1 MNPPPDPDRPPAAPL
16 PVPAPGMRLVPDH
29 DPAAGPPAAGNGDAH
44 GPMVR
49 NLAAYG
55 RDGRRLRDI
64 TLEQISDALEDPA
77 VGFVWVGLYAPDGPL
92 LLKMQE
98 EFGLHPLA
106 VEDALNA
113 HQRPKIELYGD
124 SLFLVLQTAQAVKGH
139 IAFGETHVFVGQR
152 YLLTVRHGAS
162 LSFTPARE
170 RCERNTELMKLGPS
184 YGLYA
189 VLDSVVDNYFPI
201 VEEFQTELNELEK
214 DIFAE
219 TYSRDTIHRLYE
231 LKRDLTQMRL
241 AVSPMQDMLNQLMAF
256 HPTLVR
262 EEVRLY
268 LRDVYDH
275 VIRVNEATDTM
286 REMLTAAMSV
296 NLSLVTVAQGEI
308 VKRLAGW
315 AALLAAPTLLTSWYG
330 MNFHHMPELDG
341 RYSYWI
347 MIAVT
352 VAICVG
358 LYAALRR
365 ARWL

>member
-1 MNPPPDPDRPPAAPL
+1 MTIAAARPTADHAAMDS
-16 PVPAPGMRLVPDH
+16 APIPSDSRML
-29 DPAAGPPAAGNGDAH
+29 
-44 GPMVR
+44 R
-49 NLAAYG
+49 NVAAYDLQG
-55 RDGRRLRDI
+55 LRRPDI
-64 TLEQISDALEDPA
+64 SLEQISDALADPG
-77 VGFVWVGLYAPDGPL
+77 VGFVWVGLYEPDAPL
-92 LLKMQE
+92 LLKLQE
-98 EFGLHPLA
+98 EFNLHPLA

-113 HQRPKIELYGD
+113 HQRPKIEPYGD
-124 SLFLVLQTAQAVKGH
+124 SLFLVMQTAQVVKGH
-139 IAFGETHVFVGQR
+139 IQFGETHVFVGPR

-162 LSFTPARE
+162 LPFTPARE
-170 RCERNTELMKLGPS
+170 RCEKNPQLMQLGPS

-201 VEEFQTELNELEK
+201 VEEFKEELNELEK
-214 DIFAE
+214 EIFSE
-219 TYSRDTIHRLYE
+219 DYRRETIHRLYE

-241 AVSPMQDMLNQLMAF
+241 AVSPLQDMLNQLMQF
-256 HPTLVR
+256 HPALIR
-262 EEVRLY
+262 DEVRLY

-275 VIRVNEATDTM
+275 TVRVNEATDTV

-352 VAICVG
+352 LGICLG
-358 LYAALRR
+358 LYRLLRR

>member
-1 MNPPPDPDRPPAAPL
+1 MSAQTPTGNEPDTTSVVHPATT
-16 PVPAPGMRLVPDH
+16 GSI
-29 DPAAGPPAAGNGDAH
+29 
-44 GPMVR
+44 R
-49 NLAAYG
+49 NLAAYSLSG
-55 RDGRRLRDI
+55 ERMADLS
-64 TLEQISDALEDPA
+64 LERISDALADPA
-77 VGFVWVGLYAPDGPL
+77 VGFVWVGLYEPDEPL
-92 LLKMQE
+92 MQLMQT

-113 HQRPKIELYGD
+113 HQRPKIELYGE
-124 SLFLVLQTAQAVKGH
+124 SLFLVLQTAQTVKGH
-139 IAFGETHVFVGQR
+139 IEFGETHAFVGAR

-162 LSFTPARE
+162 LSFTPARD
-170 RCERNTELMKLGPS
+170 RCESNPAQMQLGPS

-201 VEEFQTELNELEK
+201 IEEFKEELNELEQE
-214 DIFAE
+214 IFAE
-219 TYSRDTIHRLYE
+219 EYRRETIHRLYE

-241 AVSPMQDMLNQLMAF
+241 AVSPMQDMLNQLMQS

-268 LRDVYDH
+268 LRDVFDH

-352 VAICVG
+352 VGICAG
-358 LYAALRR
+358 LFALLRR

>member
-1 MNPPPDPDRPPAAPL
+1 M
-16 PVPAPGMRLVPDH
+16 M
-29 DPAAGPPAAGNGDAH
+29 
-44 GPMVR
+44 MMR
-49 NLAAYG
+49 NLAYYSREG
-55 RDGRRLRDI
+55 LRQGEI
-64 TLEQISDALEDPA
+64 TLEQISDVLARDDT
-77 VGFVWVGLYAPDGPL
+77 GFVWVGLYAPDEPL

-106 VEDALNA
+106 VEDALKA

-124 SLFLVLQTAQAVKGH
+124 SLFMVLQTAQVVAGH
-139 IAFGETHVFVGQR
+139 IEFGETHVFIGPR

-162 LSFTPARE
+162 LPFTPARD
-170 RCERNTELMKLGPS
+170 RCEKNIPLMQLGAS

-189 VLDSVVDNYFPI
+189 VLDAVVDNYFPI
-201 VEEFQTELNELEK
+201 VEEFKEELNELEK

-219 TYSRDTIHRLYE
+219 DYRRETIHRLYE
-231 LKRDLTQMRL
+231 LKRDLTQLRL
-241 AVSPMQDMLNQLMAF
+241 AVSPLQDMLNQLMKF

-262 EEVRLY
+262 EEVRVY

-275 VIRVNEATDTM
+275 VVRVNEATDTM

-347 MIAVT
+347 MIALT
-352 VAICVG
+352 LGICLG
-358 LYAALRR
+358 LFGILRK

>member
-1 MNPPPDPDRPPAAPL
+1 MSAAHDELSPT
-16 PVPAPGMRLVPDH
+16 APT
-29 DPAAGPPAAGNGDAH
+29 AT
-44 GPMVR
+44 PMVR
-49 NLAAYG
+49 NLAAYS
-55 RDGRRLRDI
+55 RDGRRQADI
-64 TLEQISDALEDPA
+64 SLEQISDALESADT
-77 VGFVWVGLYAPDGPL
+77 GFVWVGLYAPDEPL

-106 VEDALNA
+106 VEDALKA

-124 SLFLVLQTAQAVKGH
+124 SLFLVLHTAQVVAGH
-139 IAFGETHVFVGQR
+139 IEFGETHIFLGPR

-162 LSFTPARE
+162 LPFTPTRE
-170 RCERNTELMKLGPS
+170 RCEKNLALMQLGAS

-189 VLDSVVDNYFPI
+189 VLDAVVDNYFPI
-201 VEEFQTELNELEK
+201 VEEFKEELNELEK

-219 TYSRDTIHRLYE
+219 SYKRETIHRLYE
-231 LKRDLTQMRL
+231 LKRDLTQLRL
-241 AVSPMQDMLNQLMAF
+241 AVSPMQDMLGQLTRSY
-256 HPTLVR
+256 PDLIR
-262 EEVRLY
+262 DEVRVY
-268 LRDVYDH
+268 LRDVHDH
-275 VIRVNEATDTM
+275 VVRVNEATDTM

-330 MNFHHMPELDG
+330 MNFTHMPELDG
-341 RYSYWI
+341 PYSYWL

-352 VAICVG
+352 LGICLG
-358 LYAALRR
+358 LYGVLRK

>member
-1 MNPPPDPDRPPAAPL
+1 LQAQAAPDHYAGMDTLPEDRPLSA
-16 PVPAPGMRLVPDH
+16 
-29 DPAAGPPAAGNGDAH
+29 
-44 GPMVR
+44 VR
-49 NLAAYG
+49 NLAAYS
-55 RDGRRLRDI
+55 RDGHRLRDI
-64 TLEQISDALEDPA
+64 SLEEISDALDAPET
-77 VGFVWVGLYAPDGPL
+77 GFVWVGLYAPDEPL

-106 VEDALNA
+106 VEDALKA

-124 SLFLVLQTAQAVKGH
+124 SLFLVLQTAQVVKGH
-139 IAFGETHVFVGQR
+139 IQFGETHVFIGTN

-162 LSFTPARE
+162 LPFTPARE
-170 RCERNTELMKLGPS
+170 RCERNAGLMKLGPS

-201 VEEFQTELNELEK
+201 VEEFKEELNELEK

-219 TYSRDTIHRLYE
+219 DYRRDTIHRLYE
-231 LKRDLTQMRL
+231 LKRDLTQLRL
-241 AVSPMQDMLNQLMAF
+241 AVSPMQDMLNQLMQF
-256 HPTLVR
+256 HPALIQD
-262 EEVRLY
+262 EVRPY

-275 VIRVNEATDTM
+275 VVRVNEATDTM

-296 NLSLVTVAQGEI
+296 NLSLVTINQGEI

-330 MNFHHMPELDG
+330 MNFHHMPELDEPYG
-341 RYSYWI
+341 YWT

-352 VAICVG
+352 LLIMVG
-358 LYAALRR
+358 LYVFLRR
-365 ARWL
+365 AKWL

>member
-1 MNPPPDPDRPPAAPL
+1 
-16 PVPAPGMRLVPDH
+16 
-29 DPAAGPPAAGNGDAH
+29 
-44 GPMVR
+44 VR
-49 NLAAYG
+49 NLAAYA
-55 RDGRRLRDI
+55 RDGRREADI
-64 TLEQISDALEDPA
+64 SLEQISDALASDDT
-77 VGFVWVGLYAPDGPL
+77 GFVWVGLYAPDEPL

-106 VEDALNA
+106 VEDALKA

-124 SLFLVLQTAQAVKGH
+124 SLFLVLHTAQVVGGH
-139 IAFGETHVFVGQR
+139 IEFGETHIFLGPR

-162 LSFTPARE
+162 LPFTPTRE
-170 RCERNTELMKLGPS
+170 RCEKNLSLMQLGAS

-189 VLDSVVDNYFPI
+189 VLDAVVDNYFPI
-201 VEEFQTELNELEK
+201 VEEFKEELNELEK

-219 TYSRDTIHRLYE
+219 SYKRETIHRLYE
-231 LKRDLTQMRL
+231 LKRDLTQLRL
-241 AVSPMQDMLNQLMAF
+241 AVSPMQDMLGQLMRSY
-256 HPTLVR
+256 PDLIR
-262 EEVRLY
+262 DEVRVY
-268 LRDVYDH
+268 LRDVHDH
-275 VIRVNEATDTM
+275 VVRVNEATDTM

-330 MNFHHMPELDG
+330 MNFEHMPELAG
-341 RYSYWI
+341 PYSYWV

-352 VAICVG
+352 LSICLG
-358 LYAALRR
+358 LYWTLRK

>member
-1 MNPPPDPDRPPAAPL
+1 MMRGMEPTPASTQP
-16 PVPAPGMRLVPDH
+16 
-29 DPAAGPPAAGNGDAH
+29 
-44 GPMVR
+44 PMVR
-49 NLAAYG
+49 NLASYSRNG
-55 RDGRRLRDI
+55 FRQRDI
-64 TLEQISDALEDPA
+64 CLEEISYALASDD
-77 VGFVWVGLYAPDGPL
+77 VSFVWVGLYEPDSPL
-92 LLKMQE
+92 LMKMQE
-98 EFGLHPLA
+98 EFNLHPLA

-113 HQRPKIELYGD
+113 HQRAKIELYGD
-124 SLFLVLQTAQAVKGH
+124 SLFLVLQTAQVVKGH
-139 IAFGETHVFVGQR
+139 IQFGETHVFIGPR

-162 LSFTPARE
+162 LPFTPARE
-170 RCERNTELMKLGPS
+170 RCEKNPGLMRLGPS

-201 VEEFQTELNELEK
+201 VEEFKQELNELEK

-219 TYSRDTIHRLYE
+219 DYRRETIHRLYE
-231 LKRDLTQMRL
+231 LKRDLTQLRL
-241 AVSPMQDMLNQLMAF
+241 AVSPLQDMLNQLMQF
-256 HPTLVR
+256 HPSLIR
-262 EEVRLY
+262 DEVRLY

-275 VIRVNEATDTM
+275 VVRVNEGTDTM

-341 RYSYWI
+341 RHSYWI
-347 MIAVT
+347 MIGVT
-352 VAICVG
+352 MAICGG
-358 LYAALRR
+358 LFWLLRR

>member
-1 MNPPPDPDRPPAAPL
+1 MSDNDA
-16 PVPAPGMRLVPDH
+16 GMTPIHTDET
-29 DPAAGPPAAGNGDAH
+29 PQSA
-44 GPMVR
+44 VR
-49 NLAAYG
+49 NLASYS
-55 RDGRRLRDI
+55 RDGLRQRDI
-64 TLEQISDALEDPA
+64 SIEEISDALDSPDTA
-77 VGFVWVGLYAPDGPL
+77 FVWVGLYGPDEPM

-106 VEDALNA
+106 VEDALKA

-124 SLFLVLQTAQAVKGH
+124 SLFLVLQTAQVDKGH
-139 IAFGETHVFVGQR
+139 IRFGETHVFIGPN

-162 LSFTPARE
+162 LPFTPTRQ
-170 RCERNTELMKLGPS
+170 RCESNPELMQLGPS

-189 VLDSVVDNYFPI
+189 VLDTVVDNYFPI
-201 VEEFQTELNELEK
+201 VEEFQDELRELET

-219 TYSRDTIHRLYE
+219 DYRRQTIHRLYE

-241 AVSPMQDMLNQLMAF
+241 AVSPLQDMLNQLMQLY
-256 HPTLVR
+256 PTLIR
-262 EEVRLY
+262 DEVRIY
-268 LRDVYDH
+268 LRDVHDH
-275 VIRVNEATDTM
+275 VVRVNEATDTM

-296 NLSLVTVAQGEI
+296 NLSLVTIAQGEI

-330 MNFHHMPELDG
+330 MNFEHMPELDG

-347 MIAVT
+347 MLAVT
-352 VAICVG
+352 ATICLV
-358 LYAALRR
+358 LYRLLRR